1 MKGQETN
8 FLARLPEAV
17 VIAALA
23 SLVGLLWSESA
34 SLTELQARVSI
45 LESSV
50 QSLRE
55 EVGSK

>member
-1 MKGQETN
+1 MKGSETN

-23 SLVGLLWSESA
+23 GLIGLLWAESA

-45 LESSV
+45 LESAV
-50 QSLRE
+50 QQLRDE
-55 EVGSK
+55 RAE